1 MDPPVRLEE
10 AIPLLKQKPEAG
22 LFFPRG
28 GGGGRVSRRR
38 GR

>member
-10 AIPLLKQKPEAG
+10 AIPLLKQRPEAG
-22 LFFPRG
+22 LFFSPG
-28 GGGGRVSRRR
+28 VRVSQ